1 MSKRKPAPTTPELT
15 PEQKRPGQ
23 VLEAVLDTIRDSGYL
38 VIDLQ
43 GKIEIPEDV
52 QTKLLD
58 AIGIDALCDAVVS
71 FSDNGDMAE
80 LADFIIRLKPERD
93 IIESVCEKF
102 DIPIVYCEI
111 DPQHPV
117 TIHATVAAT
126 SDNAFEIAR
135 ALRDLRN
142 ALKDIKIYGRA
153 QLDLMARGV

>member
-1 MSKRKPAPTTPELT
+1 MSKRKPTPPELT

-52 QTKLLD
+52 QIKLLD
-58 AIGIDALCDAVVS
+58 AIGIDALCDAVVK
-71 FSDNGDMAE
+71 FSDAHDMAE
-80 LADFIIRLKPERD
+80 LADFIIRLKPKHD
-93 IIESVCEKF
+93 VIESVCAEF
-102 DIPIVYCEI
+102 EIPLADLEI
-111 DPQHPV
+111 NPQHPV

-153 QLDLMARGV
+153 QLDLMGRGV